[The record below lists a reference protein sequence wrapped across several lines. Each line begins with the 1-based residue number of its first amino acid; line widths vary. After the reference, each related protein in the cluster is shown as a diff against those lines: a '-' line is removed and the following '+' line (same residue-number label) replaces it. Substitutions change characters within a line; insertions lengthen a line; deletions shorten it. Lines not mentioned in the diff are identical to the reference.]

1 MVPPNNNQEI
11 EIELLKRDVNM
22 LSKLC
27 EKMDTTIEKMQQ
39 VASDIA
45 KIVSVQEQKFQMQ
58 DKVNEEVN
66 RVLDK
71 QQKEHTEDIKELNS
85 KINKV
90 SEDLT
95 GKIEKTET
103 IIIEEILKIKEELGT
118 FNTNLNNKIGEIDM
132 WRYMIMGGIA
142 LGVFILSEIVKFDIT
157 SIIKK

>member
-58 DKVNEEVN
+58 DRLNEEVN

-103 IIIEEILKIKEELGT
+103 IIIEAILKIKEELGT